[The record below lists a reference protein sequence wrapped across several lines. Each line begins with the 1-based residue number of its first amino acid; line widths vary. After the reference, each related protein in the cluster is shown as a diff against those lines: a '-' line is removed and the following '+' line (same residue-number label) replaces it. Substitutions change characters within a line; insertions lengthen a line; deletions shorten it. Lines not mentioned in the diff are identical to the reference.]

1 MHADDITAAQDSNAG
16 QLALVVWR
24 GHEAR
29 VVPITGHPFVLGR
42 AAPADVVVDEPTLSR
57 EHVRI
62 SPTRTGSLEV
72 VDLQS
77 KNGMRVRGERVA
89 RAELQVGESMEVGG
103 VMLLLTRT
111 PPRRAHDLGE
121 LPLHRL
127 LAAIDEELARQELTE
142 PTFGRT
148 VTVAV
153 VASNARPLRTRSVDR
168 RAVLDATCSCWLLPE
183 LDPRAARAMLGVER
197 IGLASSTEARS
208 GGALVELARRRWSDE
223 ATPTLPAPNDAT
235 PTPAPNAAAPNAASP
250 NAAAPNAASPNAA
263 SPNAASPDAAADV
276 VAVSAATRATF
287 EQARKLASSD
297 RPVLVCGETGSGKEL
312 VARLVHASSPRSRGP
327 FVPLN
332 CGAIPSSL
340 VESTLFGH
348 ERGAFTGATERRLGA
363 FERANGGTL
372 FLDEVGELAP
382 AVQAALLRVLE
393 TGRLLRV
400 GGTREVEVDVR
411 LVSATHRDLREESD
425 EGRFR
430 LDLYHRIGVLPIR
443 VPPLRERP
451 EDVVELAR
459 TFVRRAAERSG
470 RTPPRLEPDALQA
483 LLSYD
488 WPGNVRELHN
498 VIERV
503 VLLAEDRIELSD
515 VAQHL
520 VVASTPHT
528 PRRPVQTWDLRARL
542 RELEVELVVGAL
554 EVTAGNVEGA
564 AELLCVPRRTLA
576 HKMSKLGIR
585 RRWDRG

>member
-1 MHADDITAAQDSNAG
+1 MHADDITAAQDSSTG
-16 QLALVVWR
+16 QLALVVWQ

-62 SPTRTGSLEV
+62 SPTRAGSLEV

-89 RAELQVGESMEVGG
+89 RSELHVGESMEVGG
-103 VMLLLTRT
+103 VTLLLTRT

-153 VASNARPLRTRSVDR
+153 VASNARVLRTRSVDR

-223 ATPTLPAPNDAT
+223 AAPTASAPNDAT
-235 PTPAPNAAAPNAASP
+235 PTAAPKAASS
-250 NAAAPNAASPNAA
+250 NV
-263 SPNAASPDAAADV
+263 ASPDDV

-503 VLLAEDRIELSD
+503 VLLAEDRIERSD

-520 VVASTPHT
+520 VVASTPDT
-528 PRRPVQTWDLRARL
+528 PRRPARTWDLRARL